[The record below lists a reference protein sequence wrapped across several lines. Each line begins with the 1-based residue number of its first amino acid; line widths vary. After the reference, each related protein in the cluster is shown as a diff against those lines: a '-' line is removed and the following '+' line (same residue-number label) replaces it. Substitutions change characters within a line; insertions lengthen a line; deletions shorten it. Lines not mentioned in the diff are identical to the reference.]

1 MPVNPHSSLV
11 ITGLNWVPEFARGHV
26 RDYRARWACEE
37 LGLDY
42 AERLVGTPRPADYYH
57 DQPWG
62 QVPALHDGDVEF
74 FESGA
79 IMLHL
84 AEKGEKLLPADPKK
98 RARAISWLFAAMNSI
113 EPLMF
118 ELTNVNVFARGE
130 EWATLRKPSLY
141 EFLGQRLDRLADALG
156 DKDWLEGDFT
166 IGDLAMAS
174 VLRVGEGSAP
184 MRAQPKLT
192 AYLERA
198 KARPAFQRAIADQLK
213 SFEGNEPAPVAKN
226 GEQK

>member
-1 MPVNPHSSLV
+1 MPVDPSSPLV
-11 ITGLNWVPEFARGHV
+11 ITSLAWVPEFARGHV

-42 AERLVGTPRPADYYH
+42 AERLVGTPRPDSYYH

-62 QVPALHDGDVEF
+62 QVPALHDGDIEL

-84 AEKGEKLLPADPKK
+84 AEKGETLLPAGAQA
-98 RARAISWLFAAMNSI
+98 RARAISWLFAAMNTI

-130 EWATLRKPSLY
+130 EWAKLRKPSLY
-141 EFLGQRLDRLADALG
+141 EFLGQRLDRLADSLG

-166 IGDLAMAS
+166 IGDLAMTS
-174 VLRVGEGSAP
+174 VLRVGEGSASMKQRP
-184 MRAQPKLT
+184 TLT

-198 KARPAFQRAIADQLK
+198 KARPAFRRAIADQLK
-213 SFEGNEPAPVAKN
+213 SFEGHEPAPVAKD
-226 GEQK
+226 GEQQ

>member
-1 MPVNPHSSLV
+1 MPVNPQSSLV
-11 ITGLNWVPEFARGHV
+11 ITALDWVPEFARGHV

-42 AERLVGTPRPADYYH
+42 AEKLMPTPRPESYFH

-62 QVPALHDGDVEF
+62 QVPALHDGDVEV

-84 AEKGEKLLPADPKK
+84 AEKGEALLPSEPKA
-98 RARAISWLFAAMNSI
+98 RARAISWLFAAMNTI

-118 ELTNVNVFARGE
+118 EVSNVNIFARGE
-130 EWATLRKPSLY
+130 DWAVLRKPSLY
-141 EFLGQRLDRLADALG
+141 EFLGKRLEKLSEALG
-156 DKDWLEGDFT
+156 DKDWLEGEFT

-174 VLRVGEGSAP
+174 VLRVGEH
-184 MRAQPKLT
+184 AQPMKAQPSLV
-192 AYLERA
+192 AYLDRA
-198 KARPAFQRAIADQLK
+198 KARPAFQRAIADQIK
-213 SFEGNEPAPVAKN
+213 SFEGHEPKE
-226 GEQK
+226 EQK